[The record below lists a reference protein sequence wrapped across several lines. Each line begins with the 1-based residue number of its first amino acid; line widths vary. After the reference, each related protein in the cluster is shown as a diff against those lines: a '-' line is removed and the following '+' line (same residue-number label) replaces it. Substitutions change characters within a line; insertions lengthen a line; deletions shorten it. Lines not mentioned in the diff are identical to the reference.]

1 MPDRWRNPRRNLQLW
16 HLGGLGCAVC
26 LDVRSALHLVYT
38 SRWLTRMTLMQHRVL
53 KPGSPCQITKARYE
67 HKTAF
72 ILHNINSLN
81 VFEVDL
87 TWVYLTVKNHS
98 TLRCRCLG
106 CYEQCSLL
114 VQSGG
119 CVQWLLSSSWRGG
132 FGRGLRLS
140 RNLHC
145 LRAFQPCG
153 ISFAAFSIHW
163 NLWGIYTRGP
173 LPCPKE
179 PSSLALTMWI
189 CASNINLMV
198 SQLLRILVCNSTVFD
213 RFWVWSSM
221 VCLPDPYW
229 FKGCSVD
236 IPIISARSQMS
247 FWSNK
252 GQDRSFWTLE
262 LGNPRRP
269 LLFGQRIS
277 VPFWWCVAI
286 SLEFCFA
293 FLWISFNTTFLLPD

>member
-1 MPDRWRNPRRNLQLW
+1 MPEFRWRTSRRNLQLW

-38 SRWLTRMTLMQHRVL
+38 SRWLTRMTLMQHRVP
-53 KPGSPCQITKARYE
+53 KPGSPWQITKARYE

-87 TWVYLTVKNHS
+87 TWVYWTVKNHS

-153 ISFAAFSIHW
+153 IFFAAFSIIGAFEASTREGLCPVPKSNHHLRW
-163 NLWGIYTRGP
+163 QCEFALPISILWFLNFSGFLFATAPFLDVVINGM
-173 LPCPKE
+173 
-179 PSSLALTMWI
+179 LARSILI
-189 CASNINLMV
+189 
-198 SQLLRILVCNSTVFD
+198 QGLLRRYPNYFCTF
-213 RFWVWSSM
+213 
-221 VCLPDPYW
+221 
-229 FKGCSVD
+229 
-236 IPIISARSQMS
+236 
-247 FWSNK
+247 SNVIFVQQ
-252 GQDRSFWTLE
+252 G
-262 LGNPRRP
+262 PR
-269 LLFGQRIS
+269 
-277 VPFWWCVAI
+277 
-286 SLEFCFA
+286 
-293 FLWISFNTTFLLPD
+293 